1 LKIKSQRD
9 FYSGLMFAAVGV
21 GYAIGATDY
30 PMGTSATPGPG
41 YFPLIL
47 SVVMTI
53 LGIVVLF
60 NSLVVDTED
69 GEPVG
74 AIAWRPLLVIV
85 FTILLFAV
93 TLPRLGLILSI
104 PLLIISASLAGD
116 EFGWMGV
123 LIASVVLTIGSYLVF
138 IKGLGLIMPLWPT
151 FLA

>member
-1 LKIKSQRD
+1 MKIKSQRD
-9 FYSGLMFAAVGV
+9 FYSGLMFAAVGI
-21 GYAIGATDY
+21 GYAIGSTHY
-30 PMGTSATPGPG
+30 PLGTSATPGPG

-47 SVVMTI
+47 SVAMAI
-53 LGIVVLF
+53 LGAVVLI
-60 NSLVVDTED
+60 NSLVIDTED

-85 FTILLFAV
+85 FTIVMFAV
-93 TLPRLGLILSI
+93 TMPRLGLILSI
-104 PLLIISASLAGD
+104 PLLIICASLAGD